1 MCMWR
6 LEGICLE
13 LVLSSHHDMGPGMKF
28 GLSELAAG
36 TNTCRAISPAQSFQ
50 FIKYVNS
57 CFYFLELFIQH
68 SLISLIS

>member
-36 TNTCRAISPAQSFQ
+36 TNTCRAISPAAFNLLSMLIAVFIFWSYSFN
-50 FIKYVNS
+50 I
-57 CFYFLELFIQH
+57 H
-68 SLISLIS
+68 